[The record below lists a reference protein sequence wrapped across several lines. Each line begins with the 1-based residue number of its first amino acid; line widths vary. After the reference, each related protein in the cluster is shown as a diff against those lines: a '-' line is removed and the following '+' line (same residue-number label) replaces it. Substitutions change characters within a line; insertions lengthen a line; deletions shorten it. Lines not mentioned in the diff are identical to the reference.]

1 MLNSRRHFLG
11 SLLLLPAGAM
21 AAEDR
26 KALPSGTKNFRGKL
40 EAKNQPGLRQSDGA
54 FVRLKGDEQT
64 EKVLRDERLQGLDF
78 EIAGQRG
85 ADGVVSILPIH
96 LAALF
101 TYQHGKRLRVTYYCD
116 VCAIRTYSPGM
127 CMCCREDTRV
137 DLVDP
142 AEITRAGEAESGA

>member
-1 MLNSRRHFLG
+1 MRRRHFLG
-11 SLLLLPAGAM
+11 SLLLVPALLS
-21 AAEDR
+21 AED
-26 KALPSGTKNFRGKL
+26 ADGADTLRGRL
-40 EAKNQPGLRQSDGA
+40 EARSETEAGLRMTDGS

-64 EKVLRDERLQGLDF
+64 EKVLQDPRLQGIDF
-78 EIAGQRG
+78 EVRG
-85 ADGVVSILPIH
+85 KRQSDGSFSILPIH

-101 TYQHGKRLRVTYYCD
+101 TYKEGQRLRVTYYCD

-142 AEITRAGEAESGA
+142 DAITQAGSASK